1 MRQVLACL
9 VIRLALAESFCI
21 NCGILALD
29 EPSTNLDTANAEAF
43 ASALHEVIEHRKQ
56 QKNFQLVVITHD
68 EEFVQMIGRSE
79 NCSHY
84 FRVDKR
90 LSDGSAHN
98 AAPHS
103 VIEKFE
109 IGRFG

>member
-68 EEFVQMIGRSE
+68 EKFVKSLGASGYC
-79 NCSHY
+79 NHY
-84 FRVDKR
+84 YRVSKQTT
-90 LSDGSAHN
+90 GGEIHSA
-98 AAPHS
+98 
-103 VIEKFE
+103 IEQVAISQFD
-109 IGRFG
+109 